1 MSNFWTT
8 FSHTVVKRIKSRSFA
23 ISTAI
28 MAVLIIGIFNIPT
41 LIDTFSGDDSEDA
54 GGDRII
60 YVLDET
66 EFNGALAEEL
76 EQINPIYE
84 NRSGDTIET
93 LQEIEEES
101 STYILQLSGSAA
113 SAEAVLSGE
122 DPGMALTSQ
131 VQEEVEAAKMSTAA
145 GQLGL
150 SDQEVNELAAPVTFS
165 TEITAEAGAEPEEAF
180 SSSYWMV
187 YGLVFAIYLIVIT
200 FGSMIATEVAT
211 EKSSRVMELIVSSIS
226 PVTQMFGKLLGIG
239 AAGALNLLILVAAV
253 AVGAFMSGEEVF
265 NFIFTE
271 VIEVSLILYALL
283 FIFLG
288 YFVYGGMA
296 AMVGALVSRAEEVNQ
311 AIQPLIFLA
320 MIAFFLSI
328 VALNAPELTV
338 FRVLSYIPFFT
349 PQLLFLRIGMG
360 TVPVW
365 EIWVI
370 ISILIVSAVL
380 INLLAARV
388 YKGGVLM
395 YGKFSFKNGI
405 KQALRLSKKEA

>member
-8 FSHTVVKRIKSRSFA
+8 FSHTALKRIKSRAFA

-28 MAVLIIGIFNIPT
+28 MVLLIIGIFNIPA
-41 LIDTFSGDDSEDA
+41 LIDTFSGGGSESETA
-54 GGDRII
+54 AQTI
-60 YVLDET
+60 YILDET
-66 EFNGALAEEL
+66 EYGGALAEEL
-76 EQINPIYE
+76 NNTYPTYE
-84 NRSGDTIET
+84 NRSGDT
-93 LQEIEEES
+93 LQEVKEDAEENNAFA
-101 STYILQLSGSAA
+101 LHLSGSGEAM
-113 SAEAVLSGE
+113 EAVFHGDE
-122 DPGMALTSQ
+122 PAPGLINQ
-131 VQEEVEAAKMSTAA
+131 VQSEIEQVKTSVAAERVGLSEEEVS
-145 GQLGL
+145 
-150 SDQEVNELAAPVTFS
+150 ELLTPVTFS
-165 TEITAEAGAEPEEAF
+165 AETFSDSSSQPEEAF

-239 AAGALNLLILVAAV
+239 AAGAVNLAILVGAV
-253 AVGAFMSGEEVF
+253 AIGSFMSGEEVF
-265 NFIFTE
+265 TFIFTE
-271 VIEVSLILYALL
+271 VIEVSLLLYALL
-283 FIFLG
+283 FIILG
-288 YFVYGGMA
+288 YFVYGGLA

-360 TVPVW
+360 TVPGW

-370 ISILIVSAVL
+370 IFILIISAVL